1 MTDDAIKAFLAN
13 GGAIQKIPAGVSG
26 IPEGSTFNPWGAP
39 RKAGRP
45 PAVDKPATVIEPDEP
60 NDGPPDSTE

>member
-13 GGAIQKIPAGVSG
+13 GGVIQQVAVGVSG

-60 NDGPPDSTE
+60 NDGPADSAE

>member
-26 IPEGSTFNPWGAP
+26 IPEGSTYNPWGAP

-45 PAVDKPATVIEPDEP
+45 PAADKPPVVEADEPD
-60 NDGPPDSTE
+60 DRTSDSAE

>member
-13 GGAIQKIPAGVSG
+13 GGVIQQVAVGVSG
-26 IPEGSTFNPWGAP
+26 IPEGSTFSPWGAP

-45 PAVDKPATVIEPDEP
+45 PASDKPPVVLDPDEP
-60 NDGPPDSTE
+60 IDRNTGST

>member
-1 MTDDAIKAFLAN
+1 MTDEAIKAFLAN

-26 IPEGSTFNPWGAP
+26 IPEGSTYNPWGAP

-45 PAVDKPATVIEPDEP
+45 PAADKPPVVEADEP
-60 NDGPPDSTE
+60 NDETPRPAE

>member
-1 MTDDAIKAFLAN
+1 MTDEAIKAFLAN
-13 GGAIQKIPAGVSG
+13 GGVIQQVAVGVSG

-45 PAVDKPATVIEPDEP
+45 PAADKPVVVEADDLNDETP
-60 NDGPPDSTE
+60 GPA

>member
-1 MTDDAIKAFLAN
+1 MTDEAIKAFLAN
-13 GGAIQKIPAGVSG
+13 GGVIQQVAVGVSG

-45 PAVDKPATVIEPDEP
+45 PAADKPVVVELDEP
-60 NDGPPDSTE
+60 NDETPGSA

>member
-1 MTDDAIKAFLAN
+1 MTDEAIKAFLAN
-13 GGAIQKIPAGVSG
+13 GGVIQQVAVGVSG

-45 PAVDKPATVIEPDEP
+45 PAADKPVVVELDELDDETP
-60 NDGPPDSTE
+60 GPA

>member
-1 MTDDAIKAFLAN
+1 MTDEAIKAFLAN
-13 GGAIQKIPAGVSG
+13 GGVIQQVAVGVSG

-45 PAVDKPATVIEPDEP
+45 PAADKPVVVELDEP
-60 NDGPPDSTE
+60 NDETPWSA